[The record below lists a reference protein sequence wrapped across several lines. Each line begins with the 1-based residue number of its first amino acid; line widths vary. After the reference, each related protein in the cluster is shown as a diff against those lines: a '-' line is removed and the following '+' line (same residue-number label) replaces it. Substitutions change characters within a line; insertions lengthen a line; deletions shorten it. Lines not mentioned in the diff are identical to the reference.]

1 MANLIFPLPAIK
13 PESFKKVEENKF
25 WNLSSGSL
33 YKTLSI
39 SLPDLTVPPKSA
51 QNSFKLNSEPM
62 EKTAASSDRK
72 SREYGSFLRSKTAII
87 SAREREG
94 YRPRIKKYVS
104 MIPNKYSVRCPNC
117 SIINVG
123 RFFSFV
129 CYVSCT

>member
-51 QNSFKLNSEPM
+51 QNSFKLNSEPT
-62 EKTAASSDRK
+62 EKTAASTDRK
-72 SREYGSFLRSKTAII
+72 SREYGSFFRSKTAII
-87 SAREREG
+87 SAIGRAPCRERAK
-94 YRPRIKKYVS
+94 I
-104 MIPNKYSVRCPNC
+104 SVGAG
-117 SIINVG
+117 SL
-123 RFFSFV
+123 
-129 CYVSCT
+129 